1 MIDIDNSR
9 IQSIKRNLIQYFP
22 DDNSIMT
29 VEEWEVGGVQRSKN
43 IIYKD
48 GFTFGFSQVEED
60 NEIK

>member
-1 MIDIDNSR
+1 
-9 IQSIKRNLIQYFP
+9 
-22 DDNSIMT
+22 MT

-48 GFTFGFSQVEED
+48 GFTFGFSPVEEG